1 MGCFWVDSIF
11 GKILLLPVAFHKKT
25 FSLYRKIK
33 LNYWY
38 TNMATLNFN
47 KWNTITGWFAFAIAL
62 VTYTLTV
69 EPTMS
74 FWDCGEYIAT
84 AAKLEVGHPPGAP
97 LFQMIGAFFALF
109 ASDDKHVALMV
120 NMMSVFSSAFTILFL
135 FWSSS
140 LLLKKLISRFTEFN
154 KQNAIVVLGS
164 SFVGALAYTFSDS
177 FWFNAVEA
185 EVYAMASLFIALL
198 FWLGLR
204 WEQDMD
210 TPRGNRWLLLIS
222 LVIGLSFGVHF
233 MALLTIPAIGF
244 LYFFKH
250 YKEVT
255 VKNFILANG
264 VVVAILLFIFKMLL
278 PLTMAFFGKTE
289 VFMVNELG
297 LPFDSGTIFVALLI
311 IAFFYFGLKYT
322 HNKGLVFYNTLLLC
336 VLFILIGFS
345 TWLMLPIRA
354 NADTVINENKPSDA
368 REVLAYYN
376 REQYGSN
383 PLFYGPQYT
392 EAFAGLDEKNPYLD
406 KAPNYERDY
415 TTGKYEIVNN
425 FKNAEQNSDDN
436 QKTILPRLWSGENI
450 ENYINFTNPP
460 EFKLNPNYPFEDDLS
475 KYGVDPSQL
484 SEEDYYKAVEQLKNE
499 IEKTIT
505 EFRQAYAQ
513 KQIDNEG
520 YVKFLKSYGDYLIV
534 EKPTTAD
541 NLRFMFEYQFG
552 YMYFRYL
559 MWNFVGRQSDN
570 QGKYDYQ
577 DGNWL
582 SGIPFIDELHLGPQ
596 DNLPSDVLNNKGRNV
611 YFFLPFLLGLI
622 GLMYHANKDLKSFYV
637 LMALFLFTGIA
648 LKIYLN
654 ERPFEPRERDYA
666 LVGSF
671 YVFAIWI
678 GFGVYALYES
688 ACVYLKPKIAGP
700 IVIAASL
707 LAVPVLMAAQNWD
720 DHDRS
725 GKYTAV
731 AMAKAYLTS
740 CDPNAI
746 LYTIGDND
754 TFPLWYAQEIEKV
767 RTDVKIVN
775 TSLFMTDWYIDQMKT
790 KTYESNP
797 LPISFKHD
805 EYVGDK
811 LDYVAHIPKIESR
824 WEIKDFIN
832 FIKNPKSTVEMQNGQ
847 TIHFYPTNKI
857 RIPIDK
863 NTIIKNKVVAAKY
876 FDSIVPYIDI
886 DIKGSALYKNRLMM
900 LDILANNNWKRPIYF
915 SGGAFDN
922 EDYLWMKDYLQLDGM
937 VYKLVPIRTPIDKE
951 AGPMDMGQIDT
962 DKMYA
967 NVMEWDW
974 GNSDSNKIYHD
985 PETRRNSITYRTN
998 LARLMDKLIAE
1009 GKNVKAENIID
1020 LAMTKMPLDKFNYYS
1035 VIEPFAKGYY
1045 EIGKKEKARQLLEK
1059 LMTKYKENLNYYGS
1073 LNPADQSD
1081 IAIDV
1086 ITDIERY
1093 RSLLQVMKEN
1103 GDMPFYN
1110 KNRAVFNTYIKM
1122 FEHFERER
1130 E

>member
-1 MGCFWVDSIF
+1 M
-11 GKILLLPVAFHKKT
+11 
-25 FSLYRKIK
+25 
-33 LNYWY
+33 
-38 TNMATLNFN
+38 
-47 KWNTITGWFAFAIAL
+47 
-62 VTYTLTV
+62 
-69 EPTMS
+69 
-74 FWDCGEYIAT
+74 
-84 AAKLEVGHPPGAP
+84 
-97 LFQMIGAFFALF
+97 
-109 ASDDKHVALMV
+109 
-120 NMMSVFSSAFTILFL
+120 
-135 FWSSS
+135 
-140 LLLKKLISRFTEFN
+140 
-154 KQNAIVVLGS
+154 
-164 SFVGALAYTFSDS
+164 
-177 FWFNAVEA
+177 
-185 EVYAMASLFIALL
+185 
-198 FWLGLR
+198 
-204 WEQDMD
+204 
-210 TPRGNRWLLLIS
+210 
-222 LVIGLSFGVHF
+222 
-233 MALLTIPAIGF
+233 
-244 LYFFKH
+244 
-250 YKEVT
+250 
-255 VKNFILANG
+255 
-264 VVVAILLFIFKMLL
+264 
-278 PLTMAFFGKTE
+278 
-289 VFMVNELG
+289 
-297 LPFDSGTIFVALLI
+297 
-311 IAFFYFGLKYT
+311 
-322 HNKGLVFYNTLLLC
+322 
-336 VLFILIGFS
+336 
-345 TWLMLPIRA
+345 
-354 NADTVINENKPSDA
+354 
-368 REVLAYYN
+368 
-376 REQYGSN
+376 
-383 PLFYGPQYT
+383 
-392 EAFAGLDEKNPYLD
+392 
-406 KAPNYERDY
+406 
-415 TTGKYEIVNN
+415 
-425 FKNAEQNSDDN
+425 
-436 QKTILPRLWSGENI
+436 
-450 ENYINFTNPP
+450 
-460 EFKLNPNYPFEDDLS
+460 
-475 KYGVDPSQL
+475 
-484 SEEDYYKAVEQLKNE
+484 
-499 IEKTIT
+499 
-505 EFRQAYAQ
+505 
-513 KQIDNEG
+513 
-520 YVKFLKSYGDYLIV
+520 IV
-534 EKPTTAD
+534 EKPTTSD

-688 ACVYLKPKIAGP
+688 ACAYLKPKIAGP
-700 IVIAASL
+700 IVIVASL

-731 AMAKAYLTS
+731 GMAKAYLTS

-967 NVMEWDW
+967 NVMKWDW

-1009 GKNVKAENIID
+1009 GKNDKAENIID

>member
-1 MGCFWVDSIF
+1 
-11 GKILLLPVAFHKKT
+11 
-25 FSLYRKIK
+25 
-33 LNYWY
+33 
-38 TNMATLNFN
+38 MATFNFN

-154 KQNAIVVLGS
+154 KQNAIVILGS

-297 LPFDSGTIFVALLI
+297 LPFDSGTIFVALLF

-415 TTGKYEIVNN
+415 TIRKYEIVNN

-534 EKPTTAD
+534 EKPTTSD

-596 DNLPSDVLNNKGRNV
+596 DHLPSDVLNNKGRNV

-951 AGPMDMGQIDT
+951 AGPIDMGQIDA

-967 NVMEWDW
+967 NVMKWDW

-1009 GKNVKAENIID
+1009 GKNSKAENIID

>member
-1 MGCFWVDSIF
+1 
-11 GKILLLPVAFHKKT
+11 
-25 FSLYRKIK
+25 
-33 LNYWY
+33 
-38 TNMATLNFN
+38 
-47 KWNTITGWFAFAIAL
+47 
-62 VTYTLTV
+62 
-69 EPTMS
+69 
-74 FWDCGEYIAT
+74 
-84 AAKLEVGHPPGAP
+84 
-97 LFQMIGAFFALF
+97 
-109 ASDDKHVALMV
+109 
-120 NMMSVFSSAFTILFL
+120 
-135 FWSSS
+135 
-140 LLLKKLISRFTEFN
+140 
-154 KQNAIVVLGS
+154 
-164 SFVGALAYTFSDS
+164 
-177 FWFNAVEA
+177 
-185 EVYAMASLFIALL
+185 
-198 FWLGLR
+198 
-204 WEQDMD
+204 
-210 TPRGNRWLLLIS
+210 
-222 LVIGLSFGVHF
+222 
-233 MALLTIPAIGF
+233 
-244 LYFFKH
+244 
-250 YKEVT
+250 
-255 VKNFILANG
+255 
-264 VVVAILLFIFKMLL
+264 
-278 PLTMAFFGKTE
+278 
-289 VFMVNELG
+289 
-297 LPFDSGTIFVALLI
+297 
-311 IAFFYFGLKYT
+311 
-322 HNKGLVFYNTLLLC
+322 
-336 VLFILIGFS
+336 
-345 TWLMLPIRA
+345 
-354 NADTVINENKPSDA
+354 
-368 REVLAYYN
+368 
-376 REQYGSN
+376 
-383 PLFYGPQYT
+383 
-392 EAFAGLDEKNPYLD
+392 
-406 KAPNYERDY
+406 
-415 TTGKYEIVNN
+415 
-425 FKNAEQNSDDN
+425 
-436 QKTILPRLWSGENI
+436 
-450 ENYINFTNPP
+450 
-460 EFKLNPNYPFEDDLS
+460 
-475 KYGVDPSQL
+475 
-484 SEEDYYKAVEQLKNE
+484 
-499 IEKTIT
+499 
-505 EFRQAYAQ
+505 
-513 KQIDNEG
+513 
-520 YVKFLKSYGDYLIV
+520 
-534 EKPTTAD
+534 
-541 NLRFMFEYQFG
+541 
-552 YMYFRYL
+552 

-582 SGIPFIDELHLGPQ
+582 SGITFIDELHLGSQ
-596 DNLPSDVLNNKGRNV
+596 DHLPPDVLNNKGRNV

-937 VYKLVPIRTPIDKE
+937 VYKLVPIRTPVDKE
-951 AGPMDMGQIDT
+951 AGPMDMGQIDA

-967 NVMEWDW
+967 NVMKWDW

-998 LARLMDKLIAE
+998 LARLMDKLISE
-1009 GKNVKAENIID
+1009 GKNAKAENIID